1 MTTSGRRLVALA
13 MLVLL
18 GSAALAQVPPEGDKR
33 NNVPEGDQRN
43 NVPEGDQRNNVP
55 EGDKR
60 NNVPEGDQ
68 RKDPATLSGSVKSAD
83 GVALAGATVTTHNA
97 ANDRE
102 RIAITDQDGNYQI
115 DGLAPGKY
123 RLTVYVQG
131 FNDAST
137 HISLDAGQSAEE
149 DFELRVGTIE
159 EEITVT
165 AAKGIERTAAEIP
178 QVVTIIDADELE
190 ERQVP
195 SVAHAIAR
203 APNVRTIDQNPT
215 RARPQFRGL
224 ASSRVLIL
232 VDGERLNNVRFD
244 AGATGISPSMI
255 DVTQVETIEVLGG
268 AGSGI
273 YGTDA
278 MAGVINIV
286 TKQPKASAGGN
297 DLDLFL
303 DLSYNENSE
312 YFKGTVTADYAAEKF
327 ALRAIYSDFELEGW
341 TAGDGGVTKEQVV
354 AVANFSQEVAVAT
367 GGDVANSFAIWDFA
381 NGTQVYNSTGEGFN
395 AQFDL
400 WLYPSDRHSFRFKY
414 LTSQHENLG
423 LPFSTPPT
431 DPTLRFNTFRDLD
444 KLTVEYE
451 AFNLASWL
459 PRLSFRGYQQK
470 FSRPQNDNRFNIDPG
485 SSYNPATSTFTGDLS
500 TFTRGR
506 EQATL
511 NDVDSTGFELQAN
524 IQPWRDAVITT
535 GVSLLSDESKD
546 TFSFESFD
554 PSGQVVTYGEQGV
567 ATTPDT
573 EYENQ
578 AFYAVLEWSPS
589 SWMRIGGG
597 VRYDKWKTEAKPSPT
612 YPPVQETAIL
622 TTALPLLQAN
632 PGDINLAGISGLDD
646 LLAGTSGISTD
657 NDVWT
662 GNLGLTFLTPRG
674 INPYIRWAQSYREPE
689 VTVRY
694 LIRNFGSPFFFVTGL
709 PNTELEAEE
718 GETLDFGVKFDQR
731 NWRGTIG
738 FFENDIEN
746 FIATTLSDVVFSFG
760 FIRPDLALFSP
771 AGIFFQRI
779 NFGEVSYQGWE
790 ATFEGSF
797 ALANGKGT
805 LSPYFQLSHLI
816 SENKT
821 PTADQLTTVNLF
833 FNRSDTPHRF
843 EGSANDV
850 PFGNVIEDQGLFGL
864 RYTAPSS
871 NWFVEWELKW
881 VDEINRVEPD
891 DLSSPNLTQFGS
903 FSSLDGYEKHTLRGG
918 YEFADAAVPVR
929 INLAIENLTDE
940 FYFDPF
946 QLAPAPG
953 RSFVASLR
961 VPWSNVLGN

>member
-1 MTTSGRRLVALA
+1 MTTSRLGLVALA
-13 MLVLL
+13 TLVVT
-18 GSAALAQVPPEGDKR
+18 GTTALAQDM
-33 NNVPEGDQRN
+33 
-43 NVPEGDQRNNVP
+43 
-55 EGDKR
+55 
-60 NNVPEGDQ
+60 
-68 RKDPATLSGSVKSAD
+68 ATISGLVTSAD
-83 GVALAGATVTTHNA
+83 GIALAGVFVTTNNL
-97 ANDRE
+97 ANNRE
-102 RIAITDQDGNYQI
+102 TVDLTDVDGSYEI
-115 DGLAPGKY
+115 VLAPGSY
-123 RLTVYVQG
+123 RLSYVVQG
-131 FNDAST
+131 FNEASRNVT
-137 HISLDAGQSAEE
+137 LAAGESRKE
-149 DFELRVGTIE
+149 DVKLRVGTIE

-178 QVVTIIDADELE
+178 QVVTIIDAGDLE

-215 RARPQFRGL
+215 RARPQYRGL

-255 DVTQVETIEVLGG
+255 DVTQVESIEVLGG

-286 TKQPKASAGGN
+286 TKKPETSAGGGQ
-297 DLDLFL
+297 LDLFL

-312 YFKGTVTADYAAEKF
+312 YFKGTLTANYSGEKF

-354 AVANFSQEVAVAT
+354 DVANFAQEVAVAT
-367 GGDVANSFAIWDFA
+367 GGDVANSFAIWEFP
-381 NGTQVYNSTGEGFN
+381 NGTQVFNGTGEGFN

-400 WLYPSDRHSFRFKY
+400 WLYPSDRHSFRLKY

-431 DPTLRFNTFRDLD
+431 DPTLRFNEFRDLR
-444 KLTVEYE
+444 KLTAEYE
-451 AFNLASWL
+451 TFDLASWL
-459 PRLSFRGYQQK
+459 PRLSFRAYQQN
-470 FSRPQNDNRFNIDPG
+470 FERPQNDNRFNIDAG
-485 SSYNPATSTFTGDLS
+485 SSYNPADSTFTGNLS

-506 EQATL
+506 EQSTL
-511 NDVDSTGFELQAN
+511 NNVDSTGFELKLN

-535 GVSLLSDESKD
+535 GVSFLTDESSD
-546 TFSFESFD
+546 VFSFESFD
-554 PSGQVVTYGEQGV
+554 FTGQNVTYGEQGV

-573 EYENQ
+573 EYQNE
-578 AFYAVLEWSPS
+578 AFFAVLEWSPS
-589 SWMRIGGG
+589 PYLRVGGG
-597 VRYDKWKTEAKPSPT
+597 VRYDRWETEAKPSAT
-612 YPPVQETAIL
+612 YPPVQETAIIQ
-622 TTALPLLQAN
+622 TALPLLQAN
-632 PGDINLAGISGLDD
+632 PGDINLAGISGIDD
-646 LLAGTSGISTD
+646 LLSGTSGISTD

-662 GNLGLTFLTPRG
+662 GNLGLTFLTPKG

-709 PNTELEAEE
+709 PNTELEPEE
-718 GETLDFGVKFDQR
+718 GETLDIGVKFDQR

-746 FIATTLSDVVFSFG
+746 FIGTTLSDVVFSFG
-760 FIRPDLALFSP
+760 FIRPELALFSP

-779 NFGEVSYQGWE
+779 NFGQVSYEGWE

-805 LSPYFQLSHLI
+805 LSPYFQLSHLT
-816 SENKT
+816 SKTNT

-833 FNRSDTPHRF
+833 YNRSDTPHRF
-843 EGSANDV
+843 EGSGSDV
-850 PFGNVIEDQGLFGL
+850 PFGNVIENQSMFGL
-864 RYTAPSS
+864 RYSAPSTK
-871 NWFVEWELKW
+871 WFVEWELKW
-881 VDEINRVEPD
+881 VDEIHRVDPD
-891 DLSSPNLTQFGS
+891 DLASPNITQFGS
-903 FSSLDGYEKHTLRGG
+903 FSSLAGYEKHTLRGG
-918 YEFADAAVPVR
+918 YEFMDAAVPVR
-929 INLAIENLTDE
+929 IHLAVENLADE

-961 VPWSNVLGN
+961 VPWRGLLGN

>member
-1 MTTSGRRLVALA
+1 MTTTQRTLVALVALA
-13 MLVLL
+13 LV
-18 GSAALAQVPPEGDKR
+18 GSVATAQDM
-33 NNVPEGDQRN
+33 
-43 NVPEGDQRNNVP
+43 
-55 EGDKR
+55 
-60 NNVPEGDQ
+60 
-68 RKDPATLSGSVKSAD
+68 ATLSGTVTSAD
-83 GVALAGATVTTHNA
+83 GVALQEVFVDANNLASNQDTVVL
-97 ANDRE
+97 
-102 RIAITDQDGNYQI
+102 TDADGSYELK
-115 DGLAPGKY
+115 LAPGSY
-123 RLTVYVQG
+123 RVSFAAPG
-131 FNDAST
+131 FNETSVNIT
-137 HISLDAGQSAEE
+137 LTAGEARTE
-149 DFELRVGTIE
+149 DVKMEVGTIE
-159 EEITVT
+159 EEITIT
-165 AAKGIERTAAEIP
+165 AAKGIERSAAEIP
-178 QVVTIIDADELE
+178 QVVTIIDSDDLE

-286 TKQPKASAGGN
+286 TKRPGASTSGG
-297 DLDLFL
+297 DKELDLFL

-312 YFKGTVTADYAAEKF
+312 YFKGTATADYSTDKF

-354 AVANFSQEVAVAT
+354 QVANFSQEVAVAT
-367 GGDVANSFAIWDFA
+367 GGDVTNSFAVWEFPS
-381 NGTQVYNSTGEGFN
+381 GTQVFNGTGEGFN
-395 AQFDL
+395 AQLDL
-400 WLYPSDRHSFRFKY
+400 WFYPSDRHSFRLKW
-414 LTSQHENLG
+414 LTSQHEGLG

-431 DPTLRFNTFRDLD
+431 DPTLRFNTFRDLR
-444 KLTVEYE
+444 KITVEYE
-451 AFNLASWL
+451 TFNLASWL
-459 PRLSFRGYQQK
+459 PRLSFRAYEQS
-470 FSRPQNDNRFNIDPG
+470 FIRPQNDNRFNIDPG
-485 SSYNPATSTFTGDLS
+485 SSYNPATQAFTGNLS

-506 EQATL
+506 EQSTL
-511 NDVDSTGFELQAN
+511 NDVDSTGFDLRLN

-535 GVSLLSDESKD
+535 GVSILTDESTD
-546 TFSFESFD
+546 TFSFESFAAD
-554 PSGQVVTYGEQGV
+554 GQTVTYGEQGV
-567 ATTPDT
+567 ATTPET
-573 EYENQ
+573 EYENE
-578 AFYAVLEWSPS
+578 AFYAVLDWAPSPYV
-589 SWMRIGGG
+589 RIGGG
-597 VRYDKWKTEAKPSPT
+597 LRYDNWQTEAKPSAT
-612 YPPVQETAIL
+612 YPPVQETAIIQ
-622 TTALPLLQAN
+622 TALPLLQAN
-632 PGDINLAGISGLDD
+632 PGDLNLAGISGLDD
-646 LLAGTSGISTD
+646 LLAGNSGISTD

-662 GNLGLTFLTPRG
+662 GNLGITILTPRG
-674 INPYIRWAQSYREPE
+674 INPYIRWAESYREPE

-709 PNTELEAEE
+709 PNTELQPEE
-718 GETLDFGVKFDQR
+718 GETLDFGVKFDRR

-746 FIATTLSDVVFSFG
+746 FIATTLSDTVFSFG

-771 AGIFFQRI
+771 VGIFFQRI
-779 NFGEVSYQGWE
+779 NFGEVSYEGWE

-797 ALANGKGT
+797 ALSNGRGT
-805 LSPYFQLSHLI
+805 LSPYFQLSHLT

-821 PTADQLTTVNLF
+821 PTADELTTVNLF
-833 FNRSDTPHRF
+833 YNRGDTPHRF

-850 PFGNVIEDQGLFGL
+850 PFGNVVEDQGLFGL
-864 RYTAPSS
+864 RYTAPSN

-881 VDEINRVEPD
+881 VDEINRVDPD
-891 DLSSPNLTQFGS
+891 DLASPNITQFGS

-929 INLAIENLTDE
+929 INLAIENLADE

-953 RSFVASLR
+953 RSFVVSLR
-961 VPWSNVLGN
+961 VPWNNILDN

>member
-1 MTTSGRRLVALA
+1 MTTTQRTLVALVALA
-13 MLVLL
+13 LV
-18 GSAALAQVPPEGDKR
+18 GSVATAQDM
-33 NNVPEGDQRN
+33 
-43 NVPEGDQRNNVP
+43 
-55 EGDKR
+55 
-60 NNVPEGDQ
+60 
-68 RKDPATLSGSVKSAD
+68 ATLSGTVTSAD
-83 GVALAGATVTTHNA
+83 GVALQEVFVDANNLASNQDTVVL
-97 ANDRE
+97 
-102 RIAITDQDGNYQI
+102 TDADGSYELK
-115 DGLAPGKY
+115 LAPGSY
-123 RLTVYVQG
+123 RVSFAAPG
-131 FNDAST
+131 FNETSVNIT
-137 HISLDAGQSAEE
+137 LTAGEARTE
-149 DFELRVGTIE
+149 DVKMEVGTIE
-159 EEITVT
+159 EEITIT
-165 AAKGIERTAAEIP
+165 AAKGIERSAAEIP
-178 QVVTIIDADELE
+178 QVVTIIDSDDLE

-286 TKQPKASAGGN
+286 TKRPGASTSGG
-297 DLDLFL
+297 DKELDLFL

-312 YFKGTVTADYAAEKF
+312 YFKGTATADYSTDKF

-354 AVANFSQEVAVAT
+354 QVANFSQEVAVAT
-367 GGDVANSFAIWDFA
+367 GGDVTNSFAVWEFPS
-381 NGTQVYNSTGEGFN
+381 GTQVFNGTGEGFN
-395 AQFDL
+395 AQLDL
-400 WLYPSDRHSFRFKY
+400 WFYPSDRHSFRLKW
-414 LTSQHENLG
+414 LTSQHEGLG

-431 DPTLRFNTFRDLD
+431 DPTLRFNTFRDLR
-444 KLTVEYE
+444 KITVEYE
-451 AFNLASWL
+451 TFNLASWL
-459 PRLSFRGYQQK
+459 PRLSFRAYEQS
-470 FSRPQNDNRFNIDPG
+470 FIRPQNDNRFNIDPG
-485 SSYNPATSTFTGDLS
+485 SSYNPATQAFTGNLS

-506 EQATL
+506 EQSTL
-511 NDVDSTGFELQAN
+511 NDVDSTGFDLRLN

-535 GVSLLSDESKD
+535 GVSILTDESTD
-546 TFSFESFD
+546 TFSFESFAAD
-554 PSGQVVTYGEQGV
+554 GQTVTYGEQGV

-573 EYENQ
+573 EYENE
-578 AFYAVLEWSPS
+578 AFYAVLDWAPSPYV
-589 SWMRIGGG
+589 RIGGG
-597 VRYDKWKTEAKPSPT
+597 LRYDNWQTEAKPSAT
-612 YPPVQETAIL
+612 YPPVQETAIIQ
-622 TTALPLLQAN
+622 TALPLLQAN
-632 PGDINLAGISGLDD
+632 PGDLNLAGISGLDD
-646 LLAGTSGISTD
+646 LLAGNSGISTD

-662 GNLGLTFLTPRG
+662 GNLGITILTPRG
-674 INPYIRWAQSYREPE
+674 INPYIRWAESYREPE

-709 PNTELEAEE
+709 PNTELQPEE
-718 GETLDFGVKFDQR
+718 GETLDFGVKFDRR

-746 FIATTLSDVVFSFG
+746 FIATTLSDTVFSFG

-771 AGIFFQRI
+771 VGIFFQRI
-779 NFGEVSYQGWE
+779 NFGEVSYEGWE

-797 ALANGKGT
+797 ALSNGRGT
-805 LSPYFQLSHLI
+805 LSPYFQLSHLT

-821 PTADQLTTVNLF
+821 PTADELTTVNLF
-833 FNRSDTPHRF
+833 YNRGDTPHRF

-850 PFGNVIEDQGLFGL
+850 PFGNVVEDQGLFGL
-864 RYTAPSS
+864 RYTAPSN

-881 VDEINRVEPD
+881 VDEINRVDPD
-891 DLSSPNLTQFGS
+891 DLASPNITQFGS

-929 INLAIENLTDE
+929 INLAIENLADE

-953 RSFVASLR
+953 RSFVVSLR
-961 VPWSNVLGN
+961 VPWNNILDN